1 MATVRIRPRDE
12 RPVSE
17 GVGVRSRH
25 GLSFGAH
32 YDPERTS
39 FGALVAHNDDELA
52 AGVAYGAH
60 EHRDVEI
67 LAWVVDGTMIHTGP
81 DGVDTPA
88 PAGTLQ
94 HLVAGTGWH
103 HDERA
108 AAEAPAHLVQVWV
121 TPGMD
126 DPPPGEPSL
135 THHRPDLAAGP
146 FVLGLRRPGVTV
158 TVARLDAGGRVVPGR
173 RGVPARARGPRF
185 VGGRLGRRQPR
196 DHRRRGG
203 RAPRGPRRR
212 RAGRRH
218 HPAPDTRRGRG
229 VSRRPAPDCVR

>member
-1 MATVRIRPRDE
+1 MARMPTVRRLPRPD
-12 RPVSE
+12 RPVSA
-17 GVGVRSRH
+17 GGGVRSRH

-67 LAWVVDGTMIHTGP
+67 LAWVVEGTMIPAGP
-81 DGVDTPA
+81 DGVDPPA

-108 AAEAPAHLVQVWV
+108 APEAPAL
-121 TPGMD
+121 
-126 DPPPGEPSL
+126 L
-135 THHRPDLAAGP
+135 
-146 FVLGLRRPGVTV
+146 
-158 TVARLDAGGRVVPGR
+158 
-173 RGVPARARGPRF
+173 
-185 VGGRLGRRQPR
+185 
-196 DHRRRGG
+196 
-203 RAPRGPRRR
+203 
-212 RAGRRH
+212 
-218 HPAPDTRRGRG
+218 
-229 VSRRPAPDCVR
+229 